1 MTLNKVTKLILTIF
15 FTFSGAAV
23 ALAQEIPAA
32 VKNSDFY
39 FLIDADSKEVLLA
52 KNSDT
57 RVPPSSMTK
66 MMTAYVVF
74 KQIKNGKIAINNQC
88 LIGRDA
94 WRKSGSSM
102 FLNYGDIVTIDDLLK
117 GLLAVSGNDA
127 AIALAQAS
135 AGGYQNFIKLM
146 NDEASQIG
154 LKNSYFKNPHGLN
167 EAGHYM
173 SLRDLAIL
181 TMRIY
186 QEFPQYAH
194 YFSITEFTYGK
205 VTQPNRHPLIRNHY
219 DGVVGGKTGHTNQ
232 GGYGVVAM
240 VKRDHRRL
248 IAVVNKA
255 KTPAQRVNALTA
267 LLDYGFK
274 NYKKLVLFNK
284 DQELARLPAWLG
296 LKQNVAVA
304 PNQQIALNVVAN
316 VSADDVVVKI
326 KFMNP
331 LKAPIYKGT
340 KVADLII
347 EVKGYRDFQYPLF
360 AKESVGMVGILEK
373 ISITSKYKF
382 NNFIN
387 KYF

>member
-1 MTLNKVTKLILTIF
+1 MLSFRNIAQLLLIILLSF
-15 FTFSGAAV
+15 FGAA
-23 ALAQEIPAA
+23 ALAQEIPDA
-32 VKNSDFY
+32 VKAADFY
-39 FLIDADSKEVLLA
+39 LLIDADSKEVLLS
-52 KNSDT
+52 KNADL
-57 RVPPSSMTK
+57 RAPPSSMTK

-74 KQIKNGKIAINNQC
+74 KQIKKGKIAINNQC

-146 NDEASQIG
+146 NDEASEIG
-154 LKNSYFKNPHGLN
+154 LKDSYFKNPHGLN

-173 SLRDLAIL
+173 SLRDLATL

-186 QEFPQYAH
+186 QEFPQYTH

-205 VTQPNRHPLIRNHY
+205 VTQPNRHPLIRTHY
-219 DGVVGGKTGHTNQ
+219 DGAVGGKTGHTNE
-232 GGYGVVAM
+232 GGYGVVAI

-255 KTPAQRVNALTA
+255 KTPVARMKTVTS

-274 NYKKLVLFNK
+274 NYKKLILFNK
-284 DQELARLPAWLG
+284 NQELAKLPVWLG
-296 LKQNVAVA
+296 LKENVGAA
-304 PNQQIALNVVAN
+304 TNQQIALNVASG
-316 VSADDVVVKI
+316 VSIEDVVVKI
-326 KFMNP
+326 KFLNP
-331 LKAPIYKGT
+331 VKAPIYKGS

-347 EVKGYRDFQYPLF
+347 EVKGYRNFEYPLF
-360 AKESVGMVGILEK
+360 ATENIGVVGVLEK
-373 ISITSKYKF
+373 ISRNFQYKF